1 MNELPVIQKTYD
13 LIKWTIPILNKLP
26 RDQKFLLGDRIIK
39 SLLDL
44 LDNLI
49 IARYRKDKILLLEN
63 INSTIDILRYQIRLL
78 HDLENFSTPRYEYF
92 TQALHEIGSEV
103 GGWLK
108 QQKIKTN
115 HYGANSLNTYSSGKG
130 SGR

>member
-13 LIKWTIPILNKLP
+13 LIKWTVPILNQLP
-26 RDQKFLLGDRIIK
+26 RDYKFLLGDRIIT
-39 SLLDL
+39 SLYDL

-63 INSTIDILRYQIRLL
+63 INSTVDILRYQIRLL
-78 HDLENFSTPRYEYF
+78 HDFEKFTTSRYEYF
-92 TQALHEIGSEV
+92 NQSLHEIGSEI

-108 QQKIKTN
+108 QQKR
-115 HYGANSLNTYSSGKG
+115 SP
-130 SGR
+130 